1 MVLPNHSIFFVH
13 YSGVL
18 SSFAI
23 HQIVRIRVYNRTAV
37 FECLKE
43 NPCKLEKSFE
53 ISRPGGDPIWDHAL
67 PDQIF
72 LKTFQIQVALPILGS
87 NVLVSLKSVKN

>member
-1 MVLPNHSIFFVH
+1 MVLPNDSIFCVH

-18 SSFAI
+18 SSFGI
-23 HQIVRIRVYNRTAV
+23 HQIVCLRVYNRTAV
-37 FECLKE
+37 FECLNK
-43 NPCKLEKSFE
+43 NPCKLKKSFE
-53 ISRPGGDPIWDHAL
+53 ISRPVGDPIWDHAL

-72 LKTFQIQVALPILGS
+72 SKTFQIQVALPILGS